1 MSEPGKVEAGAR
13 LERLRSYLR
22 TDPANRQLALDAA
35 AAARDAGNLQEESE
49 ILAAISAHH
58 PDNAEIGHALG
69 INALQRRDFRKAALC
84 FDALLAAGHDHP
96 VVRYNLAFAQLY
108 AGDAQA
114 AVDALAGFS
123 ESDWAQLPLAH
134 KLFAQAAHH
143 VDGDDLSRSISHLRQ
158 YLAVR
163 ADDAEARGLL
173 ALVCYD
179 DGRSDEAEQ
188 QVLATLQRQ
197 PDEPNALLA
206 QGSLALERQDRRQAA
221 ESLDAVL
228 ERQPQNG
235 RAWSGRAF
243 AHMLNLDFPA
253 AQAAFLKA
261 VEHMPDHIGTWH
273 GLAWLQML
281 NNDLAGAQRSLDKAM
296 ELDRNFGDTHG
307 SLAVI
312 AALQGRS
319 DDAKRMA
326 RRGRGLN
333 PRSFS
338 ARYAESLLL
347 AHGGE
352 REKAAEIIKT
362 LLTSSPIEGGQ
373 ATSELVAALLQRRQQ
388 DAASAPESQA

>member
-1 MSEPGKVEAGAR
+1 MSQPGKLDAGAR
-13 LERLRSYLR
+13 LERLRGFLR
-22 TDPANRQLALDAA
+22 ADPANQPLALDAA
-35 AAARDAGNLQEESE
+35 AAAREAGDLQAEAD
-49 ILAAISAHH
+49 ILAAAASHH
-58 PDNAEIGHALG
+58 PDSAEIGHALG
-69 INALQRRDFRKAALC
+69 INALQRRDFRRAALC
-84 FDALLAAGHDHP
+84 FDALLVAGHDHP

-108 AGDAQA
+108 AGAPQA
-114 AVDALAGFS
+114 AVDALADFS
-123 ESDWAQLPLAH
+123 ESDWAQLPQAH

-143 VDGDDLSRSISHLRQ
+143 VDGDDLSRSISHLQQ
-158 YLAVR
+158 YLAVQ
-163 ADDAEARGLL
+163 AEDAEARGLL

-197 PDEPNALLA
+197 PDEPSALLA
-206 QGSLALERQDRRQAA
+206 QGSLALERQDHRQAA
-221 ESLDAVL
+221 ESFDAIL
-228 ERQPQNG
+228 KRQPQNG
-235 RAWSGRAF
+235 RAWSGLAF

-253 AQAAFLKA
+253 AQAAFIKA
-261 VEHMPDHIGTWH
+261 VEYMPDHIGTWH

-281 NNDLAGAQRSLDKAM
+281 HNDLTGAQHSLDKAM

-312 AALQGRS
+312 AALQGRT

-333 PRSFS
+333 PKSFS

-352 REKAAEIIKT
+352 REKAGEIVKT
-362 LLTSSPIEGGQ
+362 LLASSPIEGGQ
-373 ATSELVAALLQRRQQ
+373 ATSELVAALLKRRQQ
-388 DAASAPESQA
+388 DASNEPESQA